1 MIRGDTFLT
10 LLRFSNMAME
20 KSMTILPSS
29 LVFILLSLSIASMD
43 QKLIG
48 NQPVFTKTIEI
59 DQSGFFGLPKS
70 GFENLKFWG
79 IL

>member
-1 MIRGDTFLT
+1 
-10 LLRFSNMAME
+10 
-20 KSMTILPSS
+20 
-29 LVFILLSLSIASMD
+29 MD